1 MAANKEKLT
10 RKIDH
15 PKQKTMQKTTQPTT
29 KRTRTATQARH
40 LRPDSPRPDSPRH
53 PPRRPRGNADGTTAI
68 PVPTEKE
75 HLVTLA
81 EEEPPHKRARKEEEG
96 ESSSSSSG
104 GHSASPTHAATVKR
118 ILNEFKELASSA
130 LDPIKKLLAEK
141 MRMKNLLAEKEKEL
155 EATRSRLKAL
165 EADIRST
172 QASIDSAG
180 VRIAG
185 TI

>member
-1 MAANKEKLT
+1 
-10 RKIDH
+10 
-15 PKQKTMQKTTQPTT
+15 MQKTTQPTT

-68 PVPTEKE
+68 PVPTKKE

-81 EEEPPHKRARKEEEG
+81 EEEPPAKRARKEEEG
-96 ESSSSSSG
+96 ESSSGSLTLTLTRACSSC
-104 GHSASPTHAATVKR
+104 SPTTHETSVKR
-118 ILNEFKELASSA
+118 ILNEFEELASSA

-141 MRMKNLLAEKEKEL
+141 MRMKKLLAEKEKEL
-155 EATRSRLKAL
+155 EATHSRLKAL
-165 EADIRST
+165 EDDIRST
-172 QASIDSAG
+172 QTSIDSTG